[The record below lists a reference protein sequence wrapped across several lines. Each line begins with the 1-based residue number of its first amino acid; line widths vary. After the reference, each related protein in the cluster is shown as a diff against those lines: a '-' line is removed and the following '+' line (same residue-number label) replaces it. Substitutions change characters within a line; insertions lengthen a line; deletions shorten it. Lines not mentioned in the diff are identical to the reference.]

1 MTTKIFSSRRIEQFR
16 HIKTPFYYYDMELLE
31 ENLKTLTTLAR
42 QYGYHIHYALKA
54 NANIPLLGLIRRYGL
69 GADCVSGSEIDRALH
84 AGFAP
89 KSIVFAGVGKRDDE
103 IIFALQNDIFA
114 FNCESLQEL
123 EVINQLAGQLGKT
136 ARVALRLN
144 PDVDPHTHE
153 YITTGKEE
161 NKFGI
166 PHTQID
172 EALAIVKRSAHLELI
187 GLHFHIGSQITD
199 MAVFRQLALQV
210 NAIQKTIA
218 DKGFTLPHLNLGGG
232 LGIDYEDPDAHP
244 IPDYS
249 HYFDTIASH
258 LEPLPGQQVHFELGR
273 AVVGQCGTLITRV
286 LYVKEGL
293 KKRFAVVDAGMTDLI
308 RPALYRAYH
317 KIQNLTGS
325 GEEKRYDVVGPV
337 CESSDFLGK
346 DVPLPEVR
354 RGDILAVRSAGAYG
368 QVMASHYN
376 LRDFPGEVYSNMLE

>member
-1 MTTKIFSSRRIEQFR
+1 MKGSIFSPTRIEQFR
-16 HIKTPFYYYDMELLE
+16 HIKTPFYYYDVELLE
-31 ENLKTLTTLAR
+31 ENLKTLTTEAR
-42 QYGYHIHYALKA
+42 RYGYHIHYALKA
-54 NANIPLLGLIRRYGL
+54 NANIPLLGIIRRYGL

-84 AGFAP
+84 AGFSP
-89 KSIVFAGVGKRDDE
+89 ESIVFAGVGKRDDE
-103 IIFALQNDIFA
+103 IIFALQNEIFA

-123 EVINQLAGQLGKT
+123 EVINQLAAQMGKT

-144 PDVDPHTHE
+144 PDVDAHTHE

-166 PHTQID
+166 PHTQL
-172 EALAIVKRSAHLELI
+172 ETALQVVSRSSNLELI

-199 MAVFRQLALQV
+199 LAVFKNLAIEV
-210 NAIQKTIA
+210 NRIQQTVVA
-218 DKGFTLPHLNLGGG
+218 LGYHLPHLNLGGG
-232 LGIDYEDPDAHP
+232 LGIDYEQPDAHP
-244 IPDYS
+244 IPDYA
-249 HYFDTIASH
+249 HYFETIAAH
-258 LEPLPGQQVHFELGR
+258 LQPLPEQQIHFELGR
-273 AVVGQCGTLITRV
+273 AIVGQCGSLITRV

-308 RPALYRAYH
+308 RPALYGAYH
-317 KIQNLTGS
+317 HIQNLTGR
-325 GEEKRYDVVGPV
+325 GPVQIYDVVGPV

-346 DVPLPEVR
+346 DVPLTEVQ
-354 RGDILAVRSAGAYG
+354 RGDLLAVRSAGAYG

>member
-1 MTTKIFSSRRIEQFR
+1 MKGSIFSSRRIEQFR
-16 HIKTPFYYYDMELLE
+16 HIKTPFYYYDVELLE
-31 ENLKTLTTLAR
+31 ENLKSLTTEAR
-42 QYGYHIHYALKA
+42 RYGYHIHYALKA
-54 NANIPLLGLIRRYGL
+54 NANIPLLGIIRRYGL

-89 KSIVFAGVGKRDDE
+89 ESIVFAGVGKRDDE

-123 EVINQLAGQLGKT
+123 EVIDALAAQLGKT

-166 PHTQID
+166 PHTQLE
-172 EALAIVKRSAHLELI
+172 EALRIVERSNHLELI

-199 MAVFRQLALQV
+199 LTVFKELALQV
-210 NAIQKTIA
+210 NRIQQKIVA
-218 DKGFTLPHLNLGGG
+218 MGYTLPHLNLGGG
-232 LGIDYEDPDAHP
+232 LGIDYEHPDAHP
-244 IPDYS
+244 IPDYA
-249 HYFDTIASH
+249 HYFETIATH
-258 LEPLPGQQVHFELGR
+258 LQPLPGQQIHFELGR
-273 AVVGQCGTLITRV
+273 AVVGQCGSLITRV
-286 LYVKEGL
+286 LYVKKGL
-293 KKRFAVVDAGMTDLI
+293 NKRFAVVDAGMTDLI
-308 RPALYRAYH
+308 RPALYGAFH
-317 KIQNLTGS
+317 QIQNLTGN
-325 GEEKRYDVVGPV
+325 GAEQIYDVVGPV

-346 DVPLPEVR
+346 DVPLPEVK
-354 RGDILAVRSAGAYG
+354 RGDLLAVRSAGAYG

-376 LRDFPGEVYSNMLE
+376 LRDFPGEVYSNMLD